1 MLQRKIIMQQISV
14 TQLSIEELIEE
25 VTRPLLTR
33 IEVLETRILKKNTE
47 TLWTREETSE
57 RLKID
62 LSTLS
67 RWTKQ
72 GKIAAHSIGARIY
85 YKESSIQN
93 ALILLES
100 SKRVVL

>member
-1 MLQRKIIMQQISV
+1 MQQISL
-14 TQLSIEELIEE
+14 TQLSLEELVQEI
-25 VTRPLLTR
+25 TRPLLSKIDTLEAR
-33 IEVLETRILKKNTE
+33 IEKKDSDV
-47 TLWTREETSE
+47 LWTREETSE

-72 GKIAAHSIGARIY
+72 GKITAHSIGARIY
-85 YKESSIQN
+85 YKESSIQE
-93 ALILLES
+93 ALIALKS

>member
-1 MLQRKIIMQQISV
+1 MQQISL
-14 TQLSIEELIEE
+14 TQLSLEELVQEI
-25 VTRPLLTR
+25 TRPLLSK
-33 IEVLETRILKKNTE
+33 IDALEARVEKKGSDV
-47 TLWTREETSE
+47 LWTREEASE

>member
-1 MLQRKIIMQQISV
+1 MQQISI
-14 TQLSIEELIEE
+14 TQLSLEELVKEI
-25 VTRPLLTR
+25 TRPLLSK
-33 IEVLETRILKKNTE
+33 IDALEARVEKKVSDV
-47 TLWTREETSE
+47 LWTREEASE

-72 GKIAAHSIGARIY
+72 GKITAHSIGARIY
-85 YKESSIQN
+85 YKESSIQE
-93 ALILLES
+93 ALITLKS

>member
-1 MLQRKIIMQQISV
+1 MQQISI
-14 TQLSIEELIEE
+14 TQLSLEELVQEI
-25 VTRPLLTR
+25 TRPLISKIDTLEAR
-33 IEVLETRILKKNTE
+33 IEKKDSDV
-47 TLWTREETSE
+47 LWTREEASE

-72 GKIAAHSIGARIY
+72 GKITAHSIGARIY
-85 YKESSIQN
+85 YKESSIQE
-93 ALILLES
+93 ALITLKF

>member
-1 MLQRKIIMQQISV
+1 MQQISL
-14 TQLSIEELIEE
+14 TQLSLEELVQEI
-25 VTRPLLTR
+25 TRPLLGKIDALEAI
-33 IEVLETRILKKNTE
+33 IEKKGSDV
-47 TLWTREETSE
+47 LWTREEASE

-72 GKIAAHSIGARIY
+72 GKITAHSIGARIY
-85 YKESSIQN
+85 YKESSIQE
-93 ALILLES
+93 ALIALKS

>member
-1 MLQRKIIMQQISV
+1 MQQISV

-25 VTRPLLTR
+25 VTKPLLIR
-33 IEVLETRILKKNTE
+33 IEILETRILKKNTE
-47 TLWTREETSE
+47 ILWTREEASE

-72 GKIAAHSIGARIY
+72 GKIVAHSLGARIY

-100 SKRVVL
+100 SKREVL

>member
-1 MLQRKIIMQQISV
+1 MLQKFIMRQITV
-14 TQLSIEELIEE
+14 TQLSLEELTQEI
-25 VTRPLLTR
+25 TRPLLDKIEALEAR
-33 IEVLETRILKKNTE
+33 IAKKDSDV
-47 TLWTREETSE
+47 LWTREEASK

-72 GKIAAHSIGARIY
+72 GKITAHSIGARIY
-85 YKESSIQN
+85 YKESSIQE
-93 ALILLES
+93 ALVKLDS

>member
-1 MLQRKIIMQQISV
+1 MQQISV
-14 TQLSIEELIEE
+14 TQLSLEELVQAITKSLASKIDALEA
-25 VTRPLLTR
+25 R
-33 IEVLETRILKKNTE
+33 IEKKNSDV
-47 TLWTREETSE
+47 LWTREEASE

-72 GKIAAHSIGARIY
+72 GKITAHSIGARIY
-85 YKESSIQN
+85 YKESSIQE
-93 ALILLES
+93 ALITLYS

>member
-1 MLQRKIIMQQISV
+1 MQQISV

-25 VTRPLLTR
+25 VTKPLLTR
-33 IEVLETRILKKNTE
+33 IEILETRILKKNTE
-47 TLWTREETSE
+47 ALWTREEASE

-72 GKIAAHSIGARIY
+72 GKIATHSIGARIY